1 MKLFVALGWEDD
13 EKSNGYAAAKDKVAK
28 RVPAQDWSCVSQEG
42 CPEKSQET
50 PSQGGRPKQ
59 LVAIS
64 ANGMKHL
71 LAHVPNQDL
80 AGGTSRGWVVG
91 GRIWGAW
98 QSTRRLAPG
107 GPVPPLP
114 PCAASGARDGTP

>member
-1 MKLFVALGWEDD
+1 MVTAG
-13 EKSNGYAAAKDKVAK
+13 GA
-28 RVPAQDWSCVSQEG
+28 AQDWSFIEKDPETY
-42 CPEKSQET
+42 PEKSRGKW
-50 PSQGGRPKQ
+50 GGHLKQ

-80 AGGTSRGWVVG
+80 AGGTSRGLVVG